1 MKLILPLLVSACL
14 LLVACGSAEDPAPP
28 PPVGVGVYEIR
39 PVDLNRQ
46 WRVSA
51 RTEAVEAVRV
61 QARVNAEVT
70 AVLFERGARVR
81 AGDVLFRLEDEPLRD
96 QMRQAEAQVK
106 ARRSALE
113 LAERNLARGLEVADR
128 GFLSAA
134 DIDKLR
140 DAASQ
145 AQSALT
151 AAEAALAQASL
162 NLDYTLV
169 RAPIDGRVGD
179 TVATVGNVVGPA
191 SGPLV
196 SLLATDPIVAR
207 FQLTDREFREL
218 IRQRNRGLAAD
229 TFEISL
235 LMEEDEPYAWP
246 GELDFVDIAVDET
259 TGTAQITAR
268 FPNPDDGLVPGLFA
282 TVEIETREQQPALLV
297 PKQAV
302 RRNQLGQF
310 VLVVQPDQTVSER
323 QITLERE
330 LRVASVVETGLEPG
344 ELVVVEGLQKVRAGG
359 AVKTASYDWDSDTGL
374 LAPIERAE
382 P

>member
-1 MKLILPLLVSACL
+1 MKPILPLLVSSCFL
-14 LLVACGSAEDPAPP
+14 LSACGSPEDPAPA
-28 PPVGVGVYEIR
+28 PPVGVGVYEIQ
-39 PVDLNRQ
+39 PVGMNRQ
-46 WRVSA
+46 WRISA
-51 RTEAVEAVRV
+51 RTEAVEAVEVR
-61 QARVNAEVT
+61 ARVDAEVT
-70 AVLFERGARVR
+70 AVLFDRGARVR
-81 AGDVLFRLEDEPLRD
+81 AGDVLFRLDDETLRD
-96 QMRQAEAQVK
+96 QVRQAEAQLE

-140 DAASQ
+140 DAANQ
-145 AQSALT
+145 ARSALT
-151 AAEAALAQASL
+151 AAEATLAQASL
-162 NLDYTLV
+162 NLDYTII

-196 SLLATDPIVAR
+196 RLLATDPIVAR

-218 IRQRNRGLAAD
+218 VRRRNRGLD
-229 TFEISL
+229 TAQLEIRL
-235 LMEEDEPYAWP
+235 LLEDDEPHPWP

-268 FPNPDDGLVPGLFA
+268 FPNPDDDLVPGLFA
-282 TVEIETREQQPALLV
+282 TVEIEAREQQPTLLV
-297 PKQAV
+297 PQQAI

-310 VLVVQPDQTVSER
+310 VLVVQPDQTVAER

-330 LRVASVVETGLEPG
+330 LRTASVVATGLEPG
-344 ELVVVEGLQKVRAGG
+344 ELVVVEGLQKVSPGSR
-359 AVKTASYDWDSDTGL
+359 VQTAAYDWDDATGL
-374 LAPIERAE
+374 LAPVERTA

>member
-1 MKLILPLLVSACL
+1 MKLILSLLFSACL
-14 LLVACGSAEDPAPP
+14 LLSGCGSAEDPAPP

-51 RTEAVEAVRV
+51 RTEAVEAVQV

-70 AVLFERGARVR
+70 AVLFDRGARVS

-96 QMRQAEAQVK
+96 QMRQAEAQVE

-162 NLDYTLV
+162 NLDYTII

-196 SLLATDPIVAR
+196 RLLATDPIVAR

-218 IRQRNRGLAAD
+218 IRQRNLGLAAD
-229 TFEISL
+229 QFEIRL
-235 LMEEDEPYAWP
+235 LLEDDEPYAWP

-268 FPNPDDGLVPGLFA
+268 FPNPDDELVPGLFA

-310 VLVVQPDQTVSER
+310 VLVVQPDQTVAER

-330 LRVASVVETGLEPG
+330 LRVASVVAAGLEPG
-344 ELVVVEGLQKVRAGG
+344 ELVVVEGLQKVRAGN
-359 AVKTASYDWDSDTGL
+359 AVQTASYDWDSDTGL
-374 LAPIERAE
+374 LAPVERAA